1 MSFLEILKKNYI
13 DFSTKIEKK
22 EDIKEQK
29 QIEFI
34 EDPFIKDHEE
44 EFDIIYSNKI
54 YDIKLE
60 FREIIDN
67 MVLPFLNILNKSNY
81 NFYDFIKFNS
91 TNIDKIKIKTE
102 KENQEYLKDLEE
114 DNEEYNNNILDIKE
128 DYY

>member
-1 MSFLEILKKNYI
+1 MSFLEILKKNDI
-13 DFSTKIEKK
+13 NFSTKIEKK
-22 EDIKEQK
+22 EDIKE

-67 MVLPFLNILNKSNY
+67 MALPFLNILNKSNY

-114 DNEEYNNNILDIKE
+114 DNEEYNILDVKE

>member
-1 MSFLEILKKNYI
+1 MSFLEILKKNDI

-22 EDIKEQK
+22 EDIIKE

-34 EDPFIKDHEE
+34 EDPFIKDYEE

-60 FREIIDN
+60 FREVIDN
-67 MVLPFLNILNKSNY
+67 MALPFLNILNKSNY
-81 NFYDFIKFNS
+81 NFFDFIKFNS
-91 TNIDKIKIKTE
+91 TNIDKIKIKIE
-102 KENQEYLKDLEE
+102 QENQEYLKDLEE
-114 DNEEYNNNILDIKE
+114 DNEEYNILDIKE